1 MDLQKNI
8 CHIPKGGITTIS
20 QKQLSLADIFEDCKD
35 IFESDKNGIPC
46 CPHDSSLPM
55 KHEGSKSHLK
65 SKLYTMKFVC
75 PKMKLEYN
83 RQDKSKRR
91 VCHCDNPCTTS
102 SCGRMIYVYPEKNLR
117 AYYNSLL
124 KNLFFLLT
132 QRTEQ
137 PYIKDN
143 STVINIRIII

>member
-1 MDLQKNI
+1 
-8 CHIPKGGITTIS
+8 
-20 QKQLSLADIFEDCKD
+20 
-35 IFESDKNGIPC
+35 
-46 CPHDSSLPM
+46 
-55 KHEGSKSHLK
+55 
-65 SKLYTMKFVC
+65 MKFVC
-75 PKMKLEYN
+75 PKMKCEYN
-83 RQDKSKRR
+83 QQDKSKQR
-91 VCHCDNPCTTS
+91 VCHCDDPCTTS
-102 SCGRMIYVYPEKNLR
+102 SCGKMIYVYPEKNLR

>member
-1 MDLQKNI
+1 M
-8 CHIPKGGITTIS
+8 IS

-65 SKLYTMKFVC
+65 SKLSTMKFVC
-75 PKMKLEYN
+75 PKVKLEYN
-83 RQDKSKRR
+83 RQDKSKRS
-91 VCHCDNPCTTS
+91 VCHCDNPYTTS
-102 SCGRMIYVYPEKNLR
+102 SCSRMIYVYPEKNLR